1 MRAGLRGLVLCV
13 AAAAWP
19 CGAGAEAPVR
29 RFDPTASQAEFEVRL
44 RLPIRSHGHFSRI
57 EGELRPAPEQRL
69 TVDVRLPARELQMG
83 GPPWVQ
89 TVIHSAQFLD
99 SGKYPDIVFH
109 SQSFSPQ
116 VLVSGGDI
124 RGQLSIRDIHR
135 EVVFRVEPST
145 CRQPGVTCPIQ
156 AAGTLNRHDFGMD
169 AYRWSLRDEVSFR
182 FRLEFA
188 DE

>member
-1 MRAGLRGLVLCV
+1 MRAGLAGLVLC

-19 CGAGAEAPVR
+19 CGARAEAPVR
-29 RFDPTASQAEFEVRL
+29 LFDPTASQAEFEVRL
-44 RLPIRSHGHFSRI
+44 RLPIRSHGQFGRI
-57 EGELRPAPEQRL
+57 EGELRPVPEQRL
-69 TVDVRLPARELQMG
+69 TVDVRLPARELRMG

-89 TVIHSAQFLD
+89 TVTHSAQFLD
-99 SGKYPDIVFH
+99 SANHPDIVFH
-109 SQSFSPQ
+109 SQPFSPQ

-124 RGQLSIRDIHR
+124 RGQLSIRDIRR
-135 EVVFRVEPST
+135 EVVFRVEPSA

-182 FRLEFA
+182 FQLKFA